1 MADGGNTF
9 EADLPKDV
17 EEAEDEDAA
26 EGVAARVAA
35 ERGLIETTLGAL
47 REELGYKK
55 LGRWVLEELDGHLTG
70 QKLGFIPTWKLRS
83 AINTEPRKEQR
94 VWVYALDGSTRAQV
108 LTAILQ
114 LEDHDV
120 FAALDGLCP
129 AVTRRC
135 SRSGSS
141 TSSGRSPTP
150 DRVTTGRPLWPCPR
164 WPARPLWERHR

>member
-35 ERGLIETTLGAL
+35 EGGLIETTLGAL

-70 QKLGFIPTWKLRS
+70 QKLGFIPT
-83 AINTEPRKEQR
+83 
-94 VWVYALDGSTRAQV
+94 
-108 LTAILQ
+108 
-114 LEDHDV
+114 
-120 FAALDGLCP
+120 
-129 AVTRRC
+129 
-135 SRSGSS
+135 
-141 TSSGRSPTP
+141 
-150 DRVTTGRPLWPCPR
+150 
-164 WPARPLWERHR
+164 